1 MKYAKTALAM
11 LERAKAKGLATT
23 VIITRPGTG
32 GTYNPVTGEMTGGT
46 PDATFS
52 GVGLV
57 MGYRAEDIDGTRVIQ
72 GDQLVYA
79 DAVNLTRTQPN
90 EPIVVGGRNC
100 TAVGLEVIAPGGQ
113 DILYIIQARG
123 L

>member
-1 MKYAKTALAM
+1 M
-11 LERAKAKGLATT
+11 LERAKAKGLATIVT
-23 VIITRPGTG
+23 ITRPGTG
-32 GTYNPVTGEMTGGT
+32 RTYNPVTGETTGGT
-46 PDATFS
+46 PDATFT

-57 MGYRAEDIDGTRVIQ
+57 TGYRVEDIDGTRVIQ

-90 EPIVVGGRNC
+90 EPITVGGRSC
-100 TAVGLEVIAPGGQ
+100 TAVSLEAIAPGGQ
-113 DILYIIQARG
+113 DILYMIQVRG